1 MRIPIRKPGK
11 YANQERD
18 PHVTVEK
25 LGELKR
31 QLERLKKVSQP
42 PAIAEV
48 KRLAEMGDFS
58 ENAAYQ
64 MAKGRLRGIN
74 QRMLELQDQIN
85 RAVVIAPVGD
95 TATVQLGHRVT
106 VGIDG
111 KQKIFLILGSTET
124 DPGAGVISHRS
135 PIGAALMGRRVGDVV
150 HFQPSNKKQVEC
162 TIVSIR

>member
-18 PHVTVEK
+18 PHVTAEK

-74 QRMLELQDQIN
+74 QRILELQDQIH
-85 RAVVIAPVGD
+85 RAVVITPTRD
-95 TATVQLGHRVT
+95 TATIQLGHRVT
-106 VGIDG
+106 VEING
-111 KQKIFLILGSTET
+111 KQKTFLILGSTET
-124 DPGAGVISHRS
+124 DPGAGVISHHS
-135 PIGAALMGRRVGDVV
+135 PIGAALMGHQVGDTV
-150 HFQPSNKKQVEC
+150 HFLLSNKKRVEC
-162 TIVSIR
+162 TIIHIK